1 MRVLLQLTLLQIV
14 VADGHNLSES
24 AKQELRQYLLLSA
37 DPMEKLSQQ
46 SQLVALSKDLAA
58 NQDAY
63 MPPQLLQQLLV

>member
-14 VADGHNLSES
+14 VAVGHNLSES